1 MEEWMFSDAYL
12 NSGTPSRKNGVTLDE
27 ENRLRH
33 RTILFSELLAKE
45 LKLNRVVVSTSCVL
59 FHRFFAFQ
67 SFKHHNRLVSS
78 TQYLSTKGISLR
90 CCCAGEVL

>member
-1 MEEWMFSDAYL
+1 MFSDAYL

-33 RTILFSELLAKE
+33 KTILFSELLAKE

-67 SFKHHNRLVSS
+67 SFKHHNRLVSR
-78 TQYLSTKGISLR
+78 TQYLCTKGHFA
-90 CCCAGEVL
+90 CCASGVV